1 MTIRPGEDWGSPTSD
16 APAHIVVGDDP
27 ALARAVADLA
37 PETLIAFAPSTTSDL
52 ARAIGLAPGAVGER
66 RGIALPIDAMR
77 LDRAATGTVAVNAIE
92 FGTPPGVLRSLSRT
106 HEIAVTVDGRRFHAG
121 PATSVV
127 IANGQFIDGLD
138 VSPRGHPGDGRLEV
152 QVYALRPGE
161 RGGMRRRLATGSH
174 LPHPRIRT
182 GSGRR
187 IRIRVTAGVWPLRVD
202 GVTVGR
208 AGTIEVEVLTPA
220 VHLLV

>member
-1 MTIRPGEDWGSPTSD
+1 MSIRPGDEWGSPTTASPTHRV
-16 APAHIVVGDDP
+16 AGGDHARALAIADLDP
-27 ALARAVADLA
+27 ASLV
-37 PETLIAFAPSTTSDL
+37 EFAPDATSDL
-52 ARAIGLAPGAVGER
+52 ARAVGLEPGAPIAA
-66 RGIALPIDAMR
+66 RGIDLPIDAMR
-77 LDRAATGTVAVNAIE
+77 LDRAATASLAVNAIE
-92 FGTPPGVLRSLSRT
+92 FGTPPGSLRSLSRA
-106 HEIAVTVDGRRFHAG
+106 HEIAVTVDGRRLHAG
-121 PATSVV
+121 AATSVV
-127 IANGQFIDGLD
+127 IANGQFVDGLD

-187 IRIRVTAGVWPLRVD
+187 IRVRVTGGAWPLRVD
-202 GVTVGR
+202 GRSVGR
-208 AGTIEVEVLTPA
+208 TGTIEVEVHSPA

>member
-1 MTIRPGEDWGSPTSD
+1 MTIRPGDEWGNPTT
-16 APAHIVVGDDP
+16 ATPERHVAGDDH
-27 ALARAVADLA
+27 ALALALTDLDPGA
-37 PETLIAFAPSTTSDL
+37 LLAFAPDGSSDL
-52 ARAIGLAPGAVGER
+52 ARAIGLEPGAALDP
-66 RGIALPIDAMR
+66 RGIDLPIDAMR
-77 LDRAATGTVAVNAIE
+77 LDRAAAGASAVNAIE
-92 FGTPPGVLRSLSRT
+92 FGIPPGSLRSLSRT
-106 HEIAVTVDGRRFHAG
+106 HEISVTVDGRRFHAG
-121 PATSVV
+121 PATTVV

-187 IRIRVTAGVWPLRVD
+187 IRVRVTGGVWPLRVD
-202 GVTVGR
+202 GRTAGR
-208 AGTIEVEVLTPA
+208 AGTIEVEVRSPA
-220 VHLLV
+220 AHLLV

>member
-1 MTIRPGEDWGSPTSD
+1 
-16 APAHIVVGDDP
+16 
-27 ALARAVADLA
+27 
-37 PETLIAFAPSTTSDL
+37 
-52 ARAIGLAPGAVGER
+52 
-66 RGIALPIDAMR
+66 MR
-77 LDRAATGTVAVNAIE
+77 VTRAATFGLAVNVIE
-92 FGTPPGVLRSLSRT
+92 FGTPPGSLRSLART
-106 HEIAVTVDGRRFHAG
+106 HEVSVTVDGRRFHVG

-127 IANGQFIDGLD
+127 IANGQFVDGLD
-138 VSPRGHPGDGRLEV
+138 VSPRGHPGDGRLEI

-187 IRIRVTAGVWPLRVD
+187 IRVRVTGGAWPLRVD
-202 GVTVGR
+202 GRAVGR
-208 AGTIEVEVLTPA
+208 TGTVEVEVLSPA

>member
-1 MTIRPGEDWGSPTSD
+1 MTIRPGDEWGSATSATPDLAVRGDDAALALALGDLDPSTLVEFAPDGTSD
-16 APAHIVVGDDP
+16 
-27 ALARAVADLA
+27 
-37 PETLIAFAPSTTSDL
+37 F
-52 ARAIGLAPGAVGER
+52 ARAIGLEPGAAPGR
-66 RGIALPIDAMR
+66 RGVDLPIDAMV
-77 LDRAATGTVAVNAIE
+77 LQRAATVIAAVNAVE
-92 FGTPPGVLRSLSRT
+92 FGTPPGALRSLSRQ
-106 HEIAVTVDGRRFHAG
+106 HEISVTVDGRRFHQG
-121 PATSVV
+121 PATGVV

-187 IRIRVTAGVWPLRVD
+187 IRVRVAAGVWPIRVD
-202 GVTVGR
+202 GHATGR
-208 AGTIEVEVLTPA
+208 SGTIEVEVRSPA
-220 VHLLV
+220 IHLLV

>member
-1 MTIRPGEDWGSPTSD
+1 MTIRPGDEWGSPTIASPSHRV
-16 APAHIVVGDDP
+16 AGDDA
-27 ALARAVADLA
+27 ALAGALNDLDPA
-37 PETLIAFAPSTTSDL
+37 TLMAFAPDATSDF
-52 ARAIGLAPGAVGER
+52 ARAIGLEPGAVTEP
-66 RGIALPIDAMR
+66 RGIDIPIDAMR
-77 LDRAATGTVAVNAIE
+77 LDRAATGSLAVNAVE
-92 FGTPPGVLRSLSRT
+92 FGTPPGSLRSLSRT
-106 HEIAVTVDGRRFHAG
+106 HEISVTVDGRRFHAG

-138 VSPRGHPGDGRLEV
+138 VSPRGHPGDGRLEI

-187 IRIRVTAGVWPLRVD
+187 IRVRVTAGVWPLRVD
-202 GVTVGR
+202 GRSVGR
-208 AGTIEVEVLTPA
+208 AGTIEVEVRSPA
-220 VHLLV
+220 AHLIV